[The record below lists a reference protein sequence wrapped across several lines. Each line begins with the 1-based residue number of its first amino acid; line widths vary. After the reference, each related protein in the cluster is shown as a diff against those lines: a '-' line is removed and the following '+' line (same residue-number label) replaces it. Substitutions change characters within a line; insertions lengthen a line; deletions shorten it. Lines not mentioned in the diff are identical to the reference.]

1 MKKIFLA
8 VGLFA
13 LIVLAACDTSKN
25 SVAASAPPPPPPAPN
40 KPQKGEM
47 QESDMK
53 IAPLPSQKKA
63 LPKGKMQ
70 PMEAVILQD
79 SVVPKH

>member
-1 MKKIFLA
+1 MKKVFLS
-8 VGLFA
+8 VGLLA
-13 LIVLAACDTSKN
+13 LLIVAACETSKN
-25 SVAASAPPPPPPAPN
+25 SVAASAPPPPSTPD

-47 QESDMK
+47 KESDMK
-53 IAPLPSQKKA
+53 IAPLPTQKKA